1 MKEKAF
7 WFFAAIVY
15 LSILFTLVRPNSKG
29 PFLVGA
35 VLGALTDLVKGAAG
49 YSYSNGNW
57 SAPNGNTTS
66 AQ

>member
-1 MKEKAF
+1 MKDRIF
-7 WFFAAIVY
+7 WFIAAVVY

-49 YSYSNGNW
+49 YSYNNGTW
-57 SAPNGNTTS
+57 SAPNGNATT

>member
-1 MKEKAF
+1 MKDQLF
-7 WFFAAIVY
+7 WFIAAVVY

-49 YSYSNGNW
+49 YSYTNGTW
-57 SAPNGNTTS
+57 SAPNGTATT